1 MSQGTRQA
9 AGRLPGDSPRCFL
22 ASSSPVVCM
31 CPGFTA
37 TKKTRPQI
45 KGSYL
50 WIEWNTHCSR
60 VEQAWVFLYV
70 YMHTALRHFQ
80 FGFVCR
86 LLATGKPQ
94 PDLLHYVCAA
104 TTSIDSNLPHVS
116 VAIKKLLNE
125 VWTSA
130 VSVKKKGLR
139 CFGRITR
146 RWIVCPVVVQMQH
159 NFFKKSDHCGY
170 WSCRT
175 AALEWTGIHHILMCF
190 RA

>member
-60 VEQAWVFLYV
+60 VEQAWVFLYA

-104 TTSIDSNLPHVS
+104 TTSIDSNLPHVP

-130 VSVKKKGLR
+130 VSVKKKDYIGLVELLEGEL
-139 CFGRITR
+139 FVL
-146 RWIVCPVVVQMQH
+146 WL
-159 NFFKKSDHCGY
+159 FKCSTTF
-170 WSCRT
+170 SRNLTT
-175 AALEWTGIHHILMCF
+175 ADTGAVGQP
-190 RA
+190 R